1 MPAHHPRRHAR
12 RAALVA
18 LATTALLAPVAAVT
32 AWSAAPSGTASAAVR
47 ADRPG
52 ATGSGWWRRHRPKPR
67 PTVPPTVNPTV
78 TPTVLPSV
86 TPSVTP
92 SVPTVPPP
100 ATPPSSAPAPT
111 APSGAVPGVPFDP
124 RLVPAGDPG
133 STAFRIVR
141 TGELPTPSGD
151 GTGNFR
157 TVCAY
162 SHMNNDDPIVAPLRL
177 GASHLHVF
185 WGNTATDATSTAAS
199 LATSGG
205 STCRGGTANRT
216 AYWAPAVIDTR
227 TGAPQAPALVHVYYK
242 SGYYGIAPGEVTPL
256 PDGLRMIAG
265 SSTATGPQDHAGWRC
280 WDAATPVQATIP
292 SCAVGDFVT
301 MTLDFPQCWNGRDLD
316 APDHKSHMAFPVG
329 GRCPAS
335 HPVPVP
341 VVSYNVLYRVT
352 ASTDTRAWRL
362 SSDTYSGSQPGGYS
376 VHGDW
381 FDGWDPAVKRT
392 WTDGCV
398 NRPVTCGSH
407 MLGDG
412 RVMQGDV

>member
-1 MPAHHPRRHAR
+1 MPDRRPRRTR
-12 RAALVA
+12 RTALVG
-18 LATTALLAPVAAVT
+18 LATAALLAPAVVAVAA
-32 AWSAAPSGTASAAVR
+32 WSGPSDAAAAARTGDRRPFPSR
-47 ADRPG
+47 KWRP
-52 ATGSGWWRRHRPKPR
+52 RPR
-67 PTVPPTVNPTV
+67 PT
-78 TPTVLPSV
+78 
-86 TPSVTP
+86 
-92 SVPTVPPP
+92 PPP
-100 ATPPSSAPAPT
+100 VSAPVPVAAST
-111 APSGAVPGVPFDP
+111 APSATSPAAATSSVPPASPTTPATTPAAGVPGVAFDP

-185 WGNTATDATSTAAS
+185 WGNTKTDATSTAAS

-227 TGAPQAPALVHVYYK
+227 TGAPQAPALIHVYYK
-242 SGYYGIAPGEVTPL
+242 SGYYGIAPGELSPL

-280 WDAATPVQATIP
+280 WDAGTPVQATIP
-292 SCAVGDFVT
+292 ACTAGDFVT

-316 APDHKSHMAFPVG
+316 SADHKSHMAFPVG

-335 HPVPVP
+335 HPVAVP
-341 VVSYNVLYRVT
+341 VVSYNVLYPVT
-352 ASTDTRAWRL
+352 ASTDTRGWRL
-362 SSDTYSGSQPGGYS
+362 SSDTYAASSPGGYS

-392 WTDGCV
+392 WTAGCV

>member
-1 MPAHHPRRHAR
+1 MPDRRPRRTR
-12 RAALVA
+12 RTALVG
-18 LATTALLAPVAAVT
+18 LATAALLAPAVVAVAA
-32 AWSAAPSGTASAAVR
+32 WSGPSDAAAAARTGDRRPFPSRTW
-47 ADRPG
+47 RP
-52 ATGSGWWRRHRPKPR
+52 RPR
-67 PTVPPTVNPTV
+67 PT
-78 TPTVLPSV
+78 
-86 TPSVTP
+86 
-92 SVPTVPPP
+92 PPP
-100 ATPPSSAPAPT
+100 VSAPVPVAAST
-111 APSGAVPGVPFDP
+111 APSATSPAAATSSVPPASPTTPATSPATTPAAGVPGVAFDP
-124 RLVPAGDPG
+124 RLVPPGDPG

-185 WGNTATDATSTAAS
+185 WGNTKTDATSTAAS

-205 STCRGGTANRT
+205 STCRGGTANRR

-227 TGAPQAPALVHVYYK
+227 TGAPQAPALIHVYYK
-242 SGYYGIAPGEVTPL
+242 SGYYGIAPGELSPL

-280 WDAATPVQATIP
+280 WDAGTPVQATIP
-292 SCAVGDFVT
+292 ACTAGDFVT

-316 APDHKSHMAFPVG
+316 SADHKSHMAFPVG

-335 HPVPVP
+335 HPVAVP
-341 VVSYNVLYRVT
+341 VVSYNVLYPVT
-352 ASTDTRAWRL
+352 ASTDTRGWRL
-362 SSDTYSGSQPGGYS
+362 SSDTYAASSPGGYS

-392 WTDGCV
+392 WTAGCV